1 MASNSSQPHPSTV
14 TSETK
19 SHDRFPL
26 VYEDTRGANAN
37 VAKSAPYRNPWHNGA
52 FALPSPLAMMSFL
65 SRFWSLGAAVF
76 NGQVDVSKLFP
87 KLPLDAKR
95 LGSPPR
101 DLVQVTWIGHASC
114 LVQMNG
120 IAFLTDPVFAERA
133 SFVSFAGPKRYVET
147 PFSLDELLQAV
158 KIDFVCISHNHYDH
172 LDFAV
177 VDKLRNSVR
186 WIVPTGI
193 GAWMRKAGIGLTNV
207 VELDWWQAAK
217 LSLLDATNGPVSVV
231 DVRKGPAEHLADDS
245 LLVACTPAQ
254 HWSTRGLFDRFA
266 TLWASWSVISVNNR
280 VHFCG
285 DTGHNAVFCGAD
297 TYGTADGHVFTS
309 ADFAPAPQ
317 ADAASASASAPAAP
331 VAEARTDERLLT
343 SHFAE
348 VGDVLG
354 PFDLALIPIGAYEP
368 RPVMR
373 AQHICPEEAVA
384 AHVQLRAKK
393 SLGVHFG
400 TFVLTTEPV
409 DEPPVRVRKE
419 MERLGLDPLDFF
431 TIKHGETRIVG
442 DGETHVV
449 KRRVK
454 HHGAAVSSTST
465 STAHHNDEE

>member
-1 MASNSSQPHPSTV
+1 
-14 TSETK
+14 
-19 SHDRFPL
+19 
-26 VYEDTRGANAN
+26 
-37 VAKSAPYRNPWHNGA
+37 
-52 FALPSPLAMMSFL
+52 
-65 SRFWSLGAAVF
+65 
-76 NGQVDVSKLFP
+76 
-87 KLPLDAKR
+87 
-95 LGSPPR
+95 
-101 DLVQVTWIGHASC
+101 
-114 LVQMNG
+114 
-120 IAFLTDPVFAERA
+120 
-133 SFVSFAGPKRYVET
+133 
-147 PFSLDELLQAV
+147 LLQAV
-158 KIDFVCISHNHYDH
+158 KIDFVCISHNHFDH

-186 WIVPTGI
+186 WVVPTGI
-193 GAWMRKAGIGLTNV
+193 GQWMRKAGIGLTNV
-207 VELDWWQAAK
+207 VELDWWQAAQ
-217 LSLLDATNGPVSVV
+217 LSLADPTNGPVSVV
-231 DVRKGPAEHLADDS
+231 DVRNGPAPQLAAGGDDT

-254 HWSTRGLFDRFA
+254 HWSSRSLFDRFA
-266 TLWASWSVISVNNR
+266 TLWGSWSVISRTNR

-285 DTGHNAVFCGAD
+285 DTGHNAVFCGPD
-297 TYGTADGHVFTS
+297 TYGTADGHVFAS
-309 ADFAPAPQ
+309 ADFAPQPA
-317 ADAASASASAPAAP
+317 AAAAAAAASSEP
-331 VAEARTDERLLT
+331 RTDERLLA

-400 TFVLTTEPV
+400 TFVLTTEPI

-431 TIKHGETRIVG
+431 TVKHGETRIVG

-454 HHGAAVSSTST
+454 HAAAATT
-465 STAHHNDEE
+465 TDDNNNAAADDEE